1 MRKPDPITN
10 LKKALRSLLRK
21 TATLLTN
28 PRLAFCLGAAWF
40 ITNGWAY
47 VFSALGMYFD
57 INWMLALGTG
67 YLAIIWMPF
76 TPEKALTA
84 IIAILLLRILFPKDK
99 QTLTILKRYHM
110 NNRFKRRSAGTN
122 QKVCKGS

>member
-1 MRKPDPITN
+1 MCKPDPITN

-47 VFSALGMYFD
+47 MFSALGMYFD
-57 INWMLALGTG
+57 IDWMLALGTG

-84 IIAILLLRILFPKDK
+84 IIALLLLRILFPKD
-99 QTLTILKRYHM
+99 
-110 NNRFKRRSAGTN
+110 
-122 QKVCKGS
+122 QKAIAHVNKIHKKHKKENLIIEKP

>member
-21 TATLLTN
+21 TAALLTN

-57 INWMLALGTG
+57 IDWMLALGTG

-99 QTLTILKRYHM
+99 QTLNALKHYRLKHQ
-110 NNRFKRRSAGTN
+110 FGKRRKRGN
-122 QKVCKGS
+122 REVCKDS